1 MSGRSTLIALVLV
14 VVAAVLQ
21 STILADSRLQAFG
34 SAPSLVV
41 LVVMGAVRY
50 MEPEPAVLLG
60 FTAGLLVDLL
70 GGQPIGMWALVLT
83 VVAYVT
89 LRLRDAADDGPLVI
103 AAGVFGITLLAGALW
118 VVLGTIL
125 GLKPLADPS
134 TIRRVVLP
142 AVYNVVLA
150 AAVLPGVTWLMK
162 PRSRT
167 RRGWAT

>member
-1 MSGRSTLIALVLV
+1 MSGRNTLIALGLV

-41 LVVMGAVRY
+41 LVVIASVRY

-60 FTAGLLVDLL
+60 FTGGLLMDLL

-83 VVAYVT
+83 VVAYIT
-89 LRLRDAADDGPLVI
+89 LRLRDAADDGPIVI
-103 AAGVFGITLLAGALW
+103 AAGVLGITLLAGALW

-134 TIRRVVLP
+134 AIRRIILP
-142 AVYNVVLA
+142 AMYNVVVA
-150 AAVLPGVTWLMK
+150 AAVLPGVTWLMR
-162 PRSRT
+162 PRSPI